1 MLLMTPDNLPRIPY
15 SGVVDADGHI
25 LEAPNL
31 WEKYLEPKYRDRA
44 VRIRK
49 DERGLEYLEVDG
61 KPSKITRG
69 GAPSFLGVMDRLAG
83 IEYKR
88 EPTGSGYVAN
98 ASFGSL
104 NAEQRSQ

>member
-1 MLLMTPDNLPRIPY
+1 MTPNDLPRIPH

-25 LEAPNL
+25 LEAPDL

-61 KPSKITRG
+61 KPAKMTRN
-69 GAPSFLGVMDRLAG
+69 GAPSSLGVMDQLGRYQIRTHPNRIRLC
-83 IEYKR
+83 
-88 EPTGSGYVAN
+88 
-98 ASFGSL
+98 
-104 NAEQRSQ
+104 